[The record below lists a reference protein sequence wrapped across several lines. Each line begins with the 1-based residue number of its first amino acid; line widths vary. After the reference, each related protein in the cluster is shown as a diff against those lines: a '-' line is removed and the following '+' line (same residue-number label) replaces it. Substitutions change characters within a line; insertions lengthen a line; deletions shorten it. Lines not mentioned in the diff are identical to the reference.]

1 MRTAVI
7 ALFATAF
14 AATLSA
20 ADVAGRWNVDGD
32 VVGNPVKLVCAL
44 QQQGET
50 LSGTAILEGKA
61 DVPVSGSSSGQNVS
75 FEFDTDHE
83 GTTYHLVFTG
93 VLGPDGGITGSIA
106 VAGVTGTFT
115 AKKQ

>member
-1 MRTAVI
+1 MRTAVL
-7 ALFATAF
+7 ALCATAV
-14 AATLSA
+14 ASTLSA
-20 ADVAGRWNVDGD
+20 DDVAGRWNVDGD
-32 VVGNPVKLVCAL
+32 VMGNPVKLVCAL
-44 QQQGET
+44 QQKGEA
-50 LSGTAILEGKA
+50 LSGTATLEGKA
-61 DVPVSGSSSGQNVS
+61 EVPVSGSSTGHNVS

-93 VLGPDGGITGSIA
+93 ALGADGGITGSIA